1 MMEVNGQEMSGTAT
15 NAQGLNGSGVVEAVK
30 SPEMSGSGA
39 SGPVTHEYEG
49 SDAPQNWAMVVV
61 MLAIVAGLAFG
72 GVAMMYRRAEASK
85 REAEIAMAMVQTERD
100 RAEVAQKEARAQQRM
115 AEQLRDQADQAGMS
129 EAEANRLMQ
138 AGQPRAEAPK
148 SDTASVDAAKADAAA
163 KMISEK
169 LSVPPV
175 DHTPGAEMD
184 MRTVLDAAA
193 KKLEAGQVKGGPGAA
208 GAVHSTL
215 GNTYLSLGENAKAAQ
230 HLRMAID
237 LRKPVLGEKSAEIVK
252 DEAALARA
260 NAALKK

>member
-1 MMEVNGQEMSGTAT
+1 MGQDMNGQEISGSAT
-15 NAQGLNGSGVVEAVK
+15 NAQGLDGSAGVQG
-30 SPEMSGSGA
+30 PDL
-39 SGPVTHEYEG
+39 SGPSAAEPAAYEV

-100 RAEVAQKEARAQQRM
+100 RAEVAQKEARAQQRL
-115 AEQLRDQADQAGMS
+115 ADQLRDQVDQAGQTDID
-129 EAEANRLMQ
+129 R
-138 AGQPRAEAPK
+138 RAEPARPSTGAAAPK
-148 SDTASVDAAKADAAA
+148 ADAAKADTAVTALA
-163 KMISEK
+163 NA
-169 LSVPPV
+169 LSRAPV
-175 DHTPGAEMD
+175 DRTPGGEMD

-193 KKLEAGQVKGGPGAA
+193 LEIESGQIKGGAAAA

-215 GNTYLSLGENAKAAQ
+215 GNTYLSLGDNAKAAQ
-230 HLRMAID
+230 HLRLAID
-237 LRKPVLGEKSAEIVK
+237 LRRPVLGEKSSEIVK